1 MQRHPVADWQELSAL
16 YETADALDG
25 VALDGWLAGLQAKS
39 HPLLGQLQQ
48 MCVGGSGRRLTPS
61 GE

>member
-25 VALDGWLAGLQAKS
+25 AALDGWLAGLQAKS

-48 MCVGGSGRRLTPS
+48 MLAACS
-61 GE
+61 